1 MAIFLPLPGSH
12 GAYVVAPIRCQGAL
26 LSQPTACRSTPVTTA
41 ALLPFTVRLDTEGAV
56 KLRLAG

>member
-1 MAIFLPLPGSH
+1 
-12 GAYVVAPIRCQGAL
+12 